1 MKSANN
7 NTHKLGSRDNYNAS
21 VFPTWKP
28 GLVWTFGGEEE
39 DASYYPQL
47 KKEKPE
53 KGGGDPKGI
62 CESEFIF
69 SSWL

>member
-53 KGGGDPKGI
+53 KGGGGP
-62 CESEFIF
+62 ERN
-69 SSWL
+69 L